1 MAIIKHISIK
11 NSNYDAATD
20 YLTLKHDEFTNKP
33 ILDENGDKIPRDEFL
48 IEGINCNPFTFG
60 RECEAT
66 NAHYGKNQTKDEIKA
81 HHYIISFDPRDK
93 DDNSLTL
100 HSAET
105 MAIDF
110 AKRNFPGHQAIICAH
125 PDGHNSAGNIHV
137 HIVINSL
144 RKFDVPTTLI
154 ENNPL
159 LAERPG
165 DALAGHKHHVTNQ
178 LLNYLK
184 QETMTMC
191 QNHSLYQVDLLSPA
205 KVKITEREYWAKRK
219 GQAKL
224 DKENAKDI
232 ANGKSPKQTIYQTD
246 KDFLRA
252 AITAVLKDSTSYD
265 SLKDKLFNDY
275 GITVTE
281 SRGKICYI
289 LPDKS
294 RPIRGRQL
302 GTDFEKTHIDE
313 VIAENI
319 SSLSDKKYKSSIR
332 LITDIETCLKA
343 QENAGYARKVK
354 ISNLQKMAD
363 TMSFILANNI
373 ESVEALDMLLA
384 STSGDVRLKHKTLKA
399 TESRLT
405 QINLLIKYT
414 GQYLANK
421 AIYKQYI
428 SAKNKAKFREAH
440 HTEITL
446 YEAAR
451 KYLKE
456 NTSSNSS
463 NGVAKFTVPN
473 LKKLKEE
480 KERLVPQKNSQYE
493 EYSYAR
499 AKYREL
505 QTVHRNIHT
514 ILDIP
519 LSTNEQATPKK
530 VKSEQHI

>member
-1 MAIIKHISIK
+1 MAIIKHIAIK

-33 ILDENGDKIPRDEFL
+33 ILDENGNKIPRDEFL
-48 IEGINCNPFTFG
+48 IEGINCNPFSFG

-93 DDNSLTL
+93 DENALTL
-100 HSAET
+100 DSAEA

-144 RKFDVPTTLI
+144 RKFDVPASLI

-219 GQAKL
+219 GQARL

-281 SRGKICYI
+281 SRGKIGYI
-289 LPDKS
+289 LPDKN

-302 GTDFEKTHIDE
+302 GTDFEKAHIDE
-313 VIAENI
+313 VIAENV
-319 SSLSDKKYKSSIR
+319 SALSGKKYKSSIR
-332 LITDIETCLKA
+332 LITDIEKCLKA
-343 QENAGYARKVK
+343 QENIGYARKVK

-373 ESVEALDMLLA
+373 ESVEALDILLA
-384 STSGDVRLKHKTLKA
+384 STSEDVRLKHKSLKA

-421 AIYKQYI
+421 DIYKQYV
-428 SAKNKAKFREAH
+428 SSKNKASFREAH
-440 HTEITL
+440 LLI
-446 YEAAR
+446 
-451 KYLKE
+451 
-456 NTSSNSS
+456 
-463 NGVAKFTVPN
+463 VN
-473 LKKLKEE
+473 LF
-480 KERLVPQKNSQYE
+480 
-493 EYSYAR
+493 
-499 AKYREL
+499 
-505 QTVHRNIHT
+505 
-514 ILDIP
+514 
-519 LSTNEQATPKK
+519 
-530 VKSEQHI
+530 